1 MPGGHPGHDALTK
14 RIPSVRA
21 EVAASP
27 FARSVL
33 DSIVPCPHGRDTYL
47 LKEQVFYHACCR
59 AGCWVRTS
67 NVWTW
72 LRRMMNHPD
81 QTSAALREPSNQK
94 AMLKFRIEELEAIW
108 PRGEEADALAKRTLV
123 GGELAHLPEQLG
135 KPRNQAHVVGVVC
148 VRGSRRLWGHILL
161 RTDLV
166 GASFGS
172 EELSAIESF
181 SDQLGL
187 LLDGADMLGRT
198 LEVERSLAHAEKLS
212 AIGEFFERFGDPVD
226 GTRLALGR
234 GDAAGDGPLA

>member
-81 QTSAALREPSNQK
+81 QTSAALREPS
-94 AMLKFRIEELEAIW
+94 
-108 PRGEEADALAKRTLV
+108 P
-123 GGELAHLPEQLG
+123 
-135 KPRNQAHVVGVVC
+135 
-148 VRGSRRLWGHILL
+148 L
-161 RTDLV
+161 RTKVTCMCVALRPSKNARSQPATSV
-166 GASFGS
+166 GTA
-172 EELSAIESF
+172 
-181 SDQLGL
+181 
-187 LLDGADMLGRT
+187 
-198 LEVERSLAHAEKLS
+198 
-212 AIGEFFERFGDPVD
+212 
-226 GTRLALGR
+226 
-234 GDAAGDGPLA
+234 